1 VGPSGSGKSTIIN
14 LLLRFYDPEEGE
26 ILLDGI
32 NIKELNIRWL
42 RTQISMVGQEPVLF
56 SGSVAANIAK
66 GRAQLINTE
75 VTPLDNLL
83 FQSDATVISTSVDRL
98 SIAASAPDTGS
109 TDEDIVEAAKVAFAH
124 DFILKFPHG
133 YETDVGEGSIMV
145 SGGQKQRIAIA
156 RALVKKPV
164 VLLLD
169 EATSALDS
177 NSEHMVQQAIDELQ
191 RTKSQ
196 TTIVI
201 AHRLST
207 IKNADKILVIDK
219 GSIVQTG
226 SHEEL
231 LRDRNGL
238 YFTLWNKQQG

>member
-1 VGPSGSGKSTIIN
+1 
-14 LLLRFYDPEEGE
+14 
-26 ILLDGI
+26 
-32 NIKELNIRWL
+32 
-42 RTQISMVGQEPVLF
+42 
-56 SGSVAANIAK
+56 
-66 GRAQLINTE
+66 
-75 VTPLDNLL
+75 
-83 FQSDATVISTSVDRL
+83 
-98 SIAASAPDTGS
+98 
-109 TDEDIVEAAKVAFAH
+109 
-124 DFILKFPHG
+124 
-133 YETDVGEGSIMV
+133 MV

-156 RALVKKPV
+156 RALVKKPA

-196 TTIVI
+196 TTIII

-231 LRDRNGL
+231 LRNSNGL